1 MYDFKT
7 YLPFYRRNFKVAIPI
22 MIAQAGQVS
31 VQLIDSIMVGHVGT
45 TELAAAAFSGSVFI
59 IGFVFGM
66 GFTFGV
72 TPLVGKA
79 FGENNEKR
87 VGDLLRD
94 SFILNTVISLVLAL
108 LLYGLSYLMPYMGQ
122 PEAVVELAMPYYR
135 LLVLS
140 ILPFL
145 MFYTLKQFL
154 EGLGKTKVAT
164 IITLIANVINVIL
177 NFLLIYGLYG
187 FPELGL
193 NGAGLAT
200 LVARI
205 SMPILLIVWFVRSE
219 YYVKY
224 KKYFNWNLID
234 KQAFIQLFKFNLPI
248 GLQII
253 IEVVAFAFGGLMMGW
268 FGEVALAAHQVA
280 LGLASFTFMIASG
293 IGSATT
299 IRISFQLGAKKYL
312 DLRRAGFAS
321 IHLVGVFM
329 IISSSLFLL
338 FRSYLPAMFTNDTEV
353 IELAAYLLLYAAI
366 FQIVD
371 GIQLVSI
378 AALRGMSDVKFA
390 LWVSVLSYGVL
401 ALFVSYFFAFQLDFG
416 PGGIWMGFVAGL
428 SLASIIFLKRF
439 STLSNR
445 LL

>member
-1 MYDFKT
+1 M
-7 YLPFYRRNFKVAIPI
+7 L
-22 MIAQAGQVS
+22 AQAGQVS
-31 VQLIDSIMVGHVGT
+31 VQLVDSIMVGHVGT
-45 TELAAAAFSGSVFI
+45 SELAAASFSGSVFI

-79 FGENNEKR
+79 FGEKNEKR

-94 SFILNTVISLVLAL
+94 SFILNSLVSIVLAL
-108 LLYGLSYLMPYMGQ
+108 LLYALSFLMPYMGQ
-122 PEAVVELAMPYYR
+122 PQAVVDLAIPYYR
-135 LLVLS
+135 ILVLS

-145 MFYTLKQFL
+145 MFFTLKQFL

-164 IITLIANVINVIL
+164 IITLTANVINVIV

-193 NGAGLAT
+193 NGAGYGT
-200 LVARI
+200 LVARLF
-205 SMPILLIVWFVRSE
+205 MPLLLILWFVKSE

-224 KKYFNWNLID
+224 KPYLKLEFLQ
-234 KQAFIQLFKFNLPI
+234 KQAFYKLFKFNLPI

-253 IEVVAFAFGGLMMGW
+253 VEVVAFAFGGLMMGW
-268 FGEVALAAHQVA
+268 FGEVALAAHQIA

-299 IRISFQLGAKKYL
+299 IRISYQLGDKQYL
-312 DLRRAGFAS
+312 NLKRAGFAS
-321 IHLVGVFM
+321 IHLVTAFM
-329 IISSSLFLL
+329 GSSAILFLI
-338 FRSYLPAMFTNDTEV
+338 FRSYLPMMFTSDGAV
-353 IELAAYLLLYAAI
+353 IELAAHLLLFAAI

-378 AALRGMSDVKFA
+378 SALRGLSDVNFA
-390 LWVSVLSYGVL
+390 LWVSVLSYGVF
-401 ALFVSYFFAFQLDFG
+401 ALFVSYFAAFQLDFG
-416 PGGIWMGFVAGL
+416 PGGIWMGFVVGL
-428 SLASIIFLKRF
+428 SFASMVFLKRF
-439 STLSNR
+439 TVLSNR
-445 LL
+445 LLQ

>member
-1 MYDFKT
+1 M
-7 YLPFYRRNFKVAIPI
+7 L
-22 MIAQAGQVS
+22 AQAGQVS

-45 TELAAAAFSGSVFI
+45 SELAAASFSGSVFI

-79 FGENNEKR
+79 FGENNDKR

-94 SFILNTVISLVLAL
+94 SFILNTFVSVALAI
-108 LLYGLSYLMPYMGQ
+108 LLYSLSYLMPYMGQ
-122 PEAVVELAMPYYR
+122 PEAVVELAIPYYR
-135 LLVLS
+135 LLVIS

-145 MFYTLKQFL
+145 MFFTLKQFL
-154 EGLGKTKVAT
+154 EGLGKTRTAT
-164 IITLIANVINVIL
+164 VITLSANIINVIL

-200 LVARI
+200 LCARI
-205 SMPILLIVWFVRSE
+205 FMPIAIIIWFIKSE

-224 KKYFNWNLID
+224 KKYFSLKYLQ
-234 KQAFIQLFKFNLPI
+234 KQAYIQLIKFNLPI
-248 GLQII
+248 GFQII

-268 FGEVALAAHQVA
+268 FGEVALAAHQIA

-299 IRISFQLGAKKYL
+299 IRISYQLGAKQFL

-321 IHLVGVFM
+321 VHLVSTFM
-329 IISSSLFLL
+329 IITAILFFI
-338 FRSYLPAMFTNDTEV
+338 FRSDLPVMFTNDKEV
-353 IELAAYLLLYAAI
+353 IALAAYLLLFAGI

-378 AALRGMSDVKFA
+378 SALRGLSDVNFA
-390 LWVSVLSYGVL
+390 LWVSILSYGIF
-401 ALFVSYFFAFQLDFG
+401 ALSVSYLAAFQLDFG
-416 PGGIWMGFVAGL
+416 PGGIWMGFVVGL
-428 SLASIIFLKRF
+428 SVASIIFFKRF
-439 STLSNR
+439 SDLSNR
-445 LL
+445 LLA